1 MSRIGGRDTAPEMA
15 FRRALRRA
23 GIGYRANVRG
33 LPGTPD
39 VVIAGAGLAVF
50 VHGCFWH
57 RHPGCRRVTTP
68 RTSMPFWEAKFARNV
83 ERDRRKAAALR
94 LAGWEVAVLW
104 ECEASRPEDV
114 SLAVEAVA
122 ELRASGS
129 PIRLPRR
136 SVPRR

>member
-1 MSRIGGRDTAPEMA
+1 MSSGGRDTAPEMA
-15 FRRALRRA
+15 FRRALRSA

-39 VVIAGAGLAVF
+39 VVLAGSGLAVF

-68 RTSMPFWEAKFARNV
+68 KTSTPFWEAKFARNV
-83 ERDRRKAAALR
+83 ARDRRKAESLR
-94 LAGWEVAVLW
+94 LAGWQVAVLW
-104 ECEASRPEDV
+104 ECEASCPLDLA
-114 SLAVEAVA
+114 LAVEAVS
-122 ELRASGS
+122 EFRAFGS

-136 SVPRR
+136 TGVL